1 MTGGRSTHNSGKK
14 WEEKDVQGSVLPL
27 FVLDWLFIRF
37 LGLNRLR
44 DSLIVQ
50 LGELQKSKSK
60 GKTDESLISEI
71 SRLESAITV
80 TRDDLVGTVS
90 NLIML
95 SVDLFCMCVECLQV
109 EVERSSR
116 RE

>member
-1 MTGGRSTHNSGKK
+1 MFK
-14 WEEKDVQGSVLPL
+14 VYASVLFFL
-27 FVLDWLFIRF
+27 EWLFIGS

-44 DSLIVQ
+44 DSLMAQ

-60 GKTDESLISEI
+60 GKADESLISEI

-80 TRDDLVGTVS
+80 TRDDLVGIVTVS
-90 NLIML
+90 INSLLM
-95 SVDLFCMCVECLQV
+95 SFRVFRAECLQV

-116 RE
+116 RVQTCREGAEETGA